1 MMQKEIVT
9 NRPNRP
15 KERFQVQD
23 LTKMALCMA
32 FCCVAAFISF
42 PLPFTP
48 GLVTALTIAIGVTA
62 LVLPPNLAFVAV
74 ASYVFL
80 GAVGLP
86 LFPGGVGGL
95 GRLLGPTGGFYFG
108 WPIVCWLQSR
118 LKGKQI
124 NFRRYALVTV
134 GIGVPLTYVGGL
146 ISMMLVMQV
155 DLWQGLVM
163 AVFPFIPGDIMKA
176 LLAAFIGAR
185 VNTMLNNR

>member
-1 MMQKEIVT
+1 MMQKEMVT
-9 NRPNRP
+9 NRP
-15 KERFQVQD
+15 KEKFRVQD
-23 LTKMALCMA
+23 LTKMALCIA
-32 FCCVAAFISF
+32 FCCVSAFITF

-48 GLVTALTIAIGVTA
+48 GMITALTIAIGVTA
-62 LVLPPNLAFVAV
+62 LVLPPRLAFIAV

-108 WPIVCWLQSR
+108 WPIVCLIQSW
-118 LKGKQI
+118 LKGKQV

-134 GIGVPLTYVGGL
+134 GVGVPLTYVGGL

-176 LLAAFIGAR
+176 LLAAFIGVR
-185 VNTMLNNR
+185 VNKVLNDR